1 MGFFPYLLKV
11 QNARKRLTKKDF
23 KENEVEI
30 KQQFLGEEGAIL
42 TIILRGACDML
53 NKHIV
58 RPFKKDFGKKI
69 ADIQRRGKPAKT
81 RTKKGRV

>member
-30 KQQFLGEEGAIL
+30 KQQFLGEEMEWECFWEGLAI
-42 TIILRGACDML
+42 C
-53 NKHIV
+53 
-58 RPFKKDFGKKI
+58 
-69 ADIQRRGKPAKT
+69 
-81 RTKKGRV
+81 